1 MVVQELLQQVA
12 EDLKEFARTETIFG
26 EPMDIQGNT
35 IIPVCKLG
43 IGYGGG
49 GGEGE
54 GEGGEKGGGKG
65 SGGGGGGA
73 VKLDP
78 AALIIVKDGDVSVVG
93 VQTKESRLGKLL
105 EMLPE
110 AIERIQSQKSNSSDA
125 DQERHDNHNHDERA

>member
-1 MVVQELLQQVA
+1 MVVRELLQQVA
-12 EDLKEFARTETIFG
+12 EDLQEFARTETIFG
-26 EPMDIQGNT
+26 EPMEIQGNT
-35 IIPVCKLG
+35 AIPVCKLG
-43 IGYGGG
+43 IGYGAG

-78 AALIIVKDGDVSVVG
+78 AAPVIVKDGEISVVG
-93 VQTKESRLGKLL
+93 IQTKESRLTKIL

-110 AIERIQSQKSNSSDA
+110 TIEKVQSRTSNGAETDEEE
-125 DQERHDNHNHDERA
+125 ERHDNRDETG

>member
-26 EPMDIQGNT
+26 DPMEIQGNT

-54 GEGGEKGGGKG
+54 GEGGDKGGGKG

-78 AALIIVKDGDVSVVG
+78 AALIIVKDGEVSVVG

-110 AIERIQSQKSNSSDA
+110 AIEKIQSQKSNGTDA
-125 DQERHDNHNHDERA
+125 DQERHDNHNHDETA

>member
-12 EDLKEFARTETIFG
+12 QDLKEFARTETIFG
-26 EPMDIQGNT
+26 EPMEIQGNT
-35 IIPVCKLG
+35 VIPVCKLG

-54 GEGGEKGGGKG
+54 GEGGEKAGGKG

-78 AALIIVKDGDVSVVG
+78 AALVIVKDGEVSVVG
-93 VQTKESRLGKLL
+93 IQTKESRLTKIL

-110 AIERIQSQKSNSSDA
+110 TIERMQRQTSDGADA
-125 DQERHDNHNHDERA
+125 DDERHDNHDEMG

>member
-1 MVVQELLQQVA
+1 MIVQELLQQVA
-12 EDLKEFARTETIFG
+12 DDLKEFARTETIFG
-26 EPMDIQGNT
+26 EPMEVQGNT
-35 IIPVCKLG
+35 VIPVCKLM

-54 GEGGEKGGGKG
+54 GEGGDKGGGKG
-65 SGGGGGGA
+65 SGGGGGGG

-78 AALIIVKDGDVSVVG
+78 AALIIAKDGEVSVVG

-110 AIERIQSQKSNSSDA
+110 VIEKIQSQKSNGTDA
-125 DQERHDNHNHDERA
+125 DEERHDNHDEMAS